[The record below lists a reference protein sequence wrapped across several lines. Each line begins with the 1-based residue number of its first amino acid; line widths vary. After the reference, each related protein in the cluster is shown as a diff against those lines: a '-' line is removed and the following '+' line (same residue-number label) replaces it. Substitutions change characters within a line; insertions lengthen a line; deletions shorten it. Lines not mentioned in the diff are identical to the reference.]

1 MSVAVAELDAD
12 TRILAKIVGHPIRS
26 KIIALLGE
34 RGPLSWKELS
44 TELGVK
50 TGALYHHLDT
60 LEGLV
65 ERDASKKYVLTKT
78 GRIVYS
84 SLSESHTIDAV
95 QKAVL
100 EIKSEGSTT
109 RTLASI
115 FVPRSLL
122 DSLASSRS
130 LAVLFLVFFSVSF
143 SVLSAWSHTSPH
155 LYFIKSDPGFI
166 QIFGDYFVSL
176 GGLVAICLVADM
188 AFYKTNL
195 DVVSLATVSA
205 FSFVPAFA
213 ASIFALLP
221 PIENFLAM
229 SSIVYTLYLVF
240 FQAWC
245 STLLGAGLSA
255 VSGIRIERT
264 LFIGLVA
271 LYATM
276 VLMLIQGVGP

>member
-1 MSVAVAELDAD
+1 MAELDAD
-12 TRILAKIVGHPIRS
+12 TRRLAKIVEHPIRS

-34 RGPLSWKELS
+34 RGPLSWKALS

-65 ERDASKKYVLTKT
+65 ERDSSKKYALTRS
-78 GRIVYS
+78 GRIVFS
-84 SLSESHTIDAV
+84 SLSESHTIDSV

-100 EIKSEGSTT
+100 EIKSEGSAG

-115 FVPRSLL
+115 FIPRTFL
-122 DSLASSRS
+122 DSLTSSRS
-130 LAVLFLVFFSVSF
+130 LAVLFLVLFSMSF
-143 SVLSAWSHTSPH
+143 LVLAAWTRTSPD
-155 LYFIKSDPGFI
+155 LYFVKGDPGLVPT
-166 QIFGDYFVSL
+166 FGDYFVSL

-188 AFYKTNL
+188 VFYKTNL
-195 DVVSLATVSA
+195 NVISLAAVSA
-205 FSFVPAFA
+205 FSFVPIFA
-213 ASIFALLP
+213 ASLLTLVP
-221 PIENFLAM
+221 PIESFLA
-229 SSIVYTLYLVF
+229 SSSTLYTMFLVF

-264 LFIGLVA
+264 LLVGLFA
-271 LYATM
+271 LYVTM
-276 VLMLIQGVGP
+276 FLMLVQGVGP